1 MKRFLY
7 VIVGLYCALAF
18 AHGQVKD
25 PFVGWYMG
33 TLEGAKGYP
42 LNHQKGIFAEV
53 TRQGKNSYSMRIL
66 SGIMSRSEVHA
77 KLANLKAVDEKLVV
91 SGTDASFRLLKA
103 VDEKLVISGTDAS
116 FRLKNFSGWATD
128 KAMQF
133 TCMDGSNRLACTLKK
148 IKIESPTLGQKPPS
162 GAVVLFDGKDDSAFV
177 DKDGNPGGWKCD
189 GQKMRAPDVFNE
201 KGRRVGKSI
210 YTKEAFPGAFK
221 LHVEFRLPA
230 VYSPHRVTVGNSGVY
245 IGDYEIQIID
255 SFGSEG
261 YWDECGAL
269 YRQVPPQVNASLEV
283 GAWQTFDIE
292 YTPPKFDGETLLE
305 YPLITVYHN
314 GVCVLRDVPCK
325 APTNADVYKYRGL
338 LPTDSA
344 ALDRKISQPVNMRQ
358 NPSAVKIMLQDH
370 AGRVDFAN
378 IWLEKI
384 SNR

>member
-1 MKRFLY
+1 MKRFVY

-42 LNHQKGIFAEV
+42 LDHQKGIFAEV

-77 KLANLKAVDEKLVV
+77 KLANL
-91 SGTDASFRLLKA
+91 RA

-128 KAMQF
+128 KSMQF

-177 DKDGNPGGWKCD
+177 DKYGNPGDWKCD
-189 GQKMRAPDVFNE
+189 GQKMSAPDVFNE

-210 YTKEAFPGAFK
+210 YTKDAFNGAFK

-325 APTNADVYKYRGL
+325 APTTADVYKYCGL

-384 SNR
+384 SDR